1 MVLFLIIKLRT
12 TKIITLIVITTDE
25 EILKNSIEVIKNI
38 YEQYKNRNFKVV
50 ISSSYEKLHKL
61 SNGVF

>member
-38 YEQYKNRNFKVV
+38 YEQYKDRNFKVV